1 MQLLFRRFKLLEQS
15 EKDLFIALVVA
26 AGLRR
31 ERSRSTSHKSNP
43 PRTGS
48 QGGVLKMNCF
58 KRCFQIAV
66 CDLDVRLHKYQPDVQ
81 HSMVLSG
88 FL

>member
-1 MQLLFRRFKLLEQS
+1 MQLMFRRFKLLEQS
-15 EKDLFIALVVA
+15 EKELFIALVIA

-31 ERSRSTSHKSNP
+31 ERSRSKAPKSNP

-58 KRCFQIAV
+58 KRCFQIV
-66 CDLDVRLHKYQPDVQ
+66 VFNLDVRLHKNQPDVQ
-81 HSMVLSG
+81 H
-88 FL
+88 